1 MFVVSGEALFDVF
14 AGESSVTGLALEGR
28 IGGSP
33 FNVAVGLARL
43 GQPAA
48 FFGAVSRDVFGN
60 RLLAKLVEEKVHT
73 QSVRRTDAP
82 TTLSIVGLD
91 ERGVPS
97 YTFHGEHGAD
107 RDLPVSS
114 LAAIPAQA
122 RVFHFGSYS
131 MLVEPA
137 ASTLRELVESQHKR
151 RLVAYD
157 PNVRLNVEPSL
168 DRWREI
174 LAWMAT
180 RTHVLKVSEEDL
192 GLLYPGSTPDAL
204 ASAWLKNGVALVVV
218 TRGGEGAVAWTA
230 KHRVSRPSRK
240 IAVVDT
246 VGAGDSFHAALLTWL
261 AEHDRLDPAD
271 PASLSE
277 SDLASMLDFASLA
290 AAITCSRQGAQLPR
304 RSELNAG

>member
-14 AGESSVTGLALEGR
+14 AGEPSASGLALDGR
-28 IGGSP
+28 MGGSP

-48 FFGAVSRDVFGN
+48 FFGAVSRDAFGN
-60 RLLAKLVEEKVHT
+60 RLLARLVEENVHAE
-73 QSVRRTDAP
+73 SVRRTDAP

-97 YTFHGEHGAD
+97 YTFHGGHGAD

-122 RVFHFGSYS
+122 RAFHFGSYS

-137 ASTLRELVESQHKR
+137 ASTLRALAESQRDR

-157 PNVRLNVEPSL
+157 PNVRLNVEPSP

-174 LAWMAT
+174 LAWMTT

-192 GLLYPGSTPDAL
+192 GLAL
-204 ASAWLKNGVALVVV
+204 SGRCRRRA
-218 TRGGEGAVAWTA
+218 GGHLAE
-230 KHRVSRPSRK
+230 RRPSRW
-240 IAVVDT
+240 
-246 VGAGDSFHAALLTWL
+246 SSS
-261 AEHDRLDPAD
+261 R
-271 PASLSE
+271 
-277 SDLASMLDFASLA
+277 A
-290 AAITCSRQGAQLPR
+290 AARAPSPGPRSIASRARAGKSTSSIRSAPAIPSTR
-304 RSELNAG
+304 RC